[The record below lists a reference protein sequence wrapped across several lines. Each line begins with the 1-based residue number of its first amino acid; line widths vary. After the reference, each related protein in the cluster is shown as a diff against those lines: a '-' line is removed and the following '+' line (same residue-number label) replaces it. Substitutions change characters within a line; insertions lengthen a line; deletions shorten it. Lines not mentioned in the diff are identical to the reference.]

1 MKKYKQLLDV
11 VLLVG
16 LAMIALLAIAP
27 KQIVMP
33 TSLQMVI
40 LAVVLGLLAAF
51 LVLYWREQPDDERA
65 VHNQA
70 AASRAAYVVGSL
82 VLIAAL
88 IVQGLS
94 HTSDPAIPLVLL
106 AMIATK
112 IIVQRVKDGE

>member
-11 VLLVG
+11 VLLAG
-16 LAMIALLAIAP
+16 LGLIALLAIAP
-27 KQIVMP
+27 KQIVMS
-33 TSLQMVI
+33 TSMQMVI
-40 LAVVLGLLAAF
+40 LAIVLGLLAAF
-51 LVLYWREQPDDERA
+51 LVLFWREQPDDERA

-70 AASRAAYVVGSL
+70 AASRAAYLVGSL

-88 IVQGLS
+88 VVQGIS